1 MYQARDVEDSVPQQ
15 HPNLPSFAAR
25 AAIARSRFQEGS
37 MNDRVSA
44 APPADFLGSAQ
55 GEEIIEVGRLAY
67 TTTASSDTTFN
78 ASRDNDKSKM
88 NRRSVQSNVSG
99 GSSSSKKSSFFG
111 PLLDGLKEKLG
122 IGRSKSSHN
131 FGKDSRSGSSSSS
144 VGSNDGVH
152 APPPLP
158 QQPFSSA
165 HIISNSAPNTP
176 TFPNFDAA
184 AAATAGGA
192 RPTREE
198 IMASYQNLMKSGF
211 FDAHVIQSS
220 RHAPPGSR
228 PGTLPSQMSQARP
241 STSHGRHQSD
251 QFQFPNRDREV
262 EQQAYTQQ
270 PESPYRGTK
279 RSRADG
285 DEAGHGGSTAGH
297 RLIKKLR
304 KSTSRLAD
312 RKPFGGQPLSSP
324 TEETFTGLG
333 IMNQQPQQQQQQQQQ
348 QPGNDHDGALSGMKK
363 LTKSLSRKN
372 LTGSLRGRDK
382 GLVSNEQTLPD
393 IAAGWTGRQDHR
405 HESDLPRQRDG
416 EIMNDSQY
424 RERRAERRQ
433 HQHQTPLSSP
443 IRSPP
448 QLPSPR
454 NSFERSPSRD
464 EYQHHHTL
472 SSPTKLQRRMPLK
485 TGGSGGARQ
494 APGQSPY
501 RSSMPPSTHANSTSS
516 RHNMML
522 SSVTAPT
529 VVPVPPPSFHYPQ
542 RRRPQPLS
550 SEPLRVSPSGGRGNR
565 RATAVAMGVKHYA
578 SMDVVMV
585 DVGDCENKMRY

>member
-1 MYQARDVEDSVPQQ
+1 MHKMAEPPQPQQ

-44 APPADFLGSAQ
+44 APPADFLGSSQ
-55 GEEIIEVGRLAY
+55 CEDIVEVGRLAY

-78 ASRDNDKSKM
+78 ASHDNDKSKM
-88 NRRSVQSNVSG
+88 NRRSVQSNISG
-99 GSSSSKKSSFFG
+99 GSSSSKKSGFFG

-131 FGKDSRSGSSSSS
+131 FGKDSRSGSSSTS
-144 VGSNDGVH
+144 VGSQDSVH
-152 APPPLP
+152 VPPPLP
-158 QQPFSSA
+158 QKPFSSA
-165 HIISNSAPNTP
+165 HIVSNSAPNTP

-251 QFQFPNRDREV
+251 QFQFHNRDREA
-262 EQQAYTQQ
+262 EQQSYSQ
-270 PESPYRGTK
+270 PPDSPYRGTK

-285 DEAGHGGSTAGH
+285 DEAGHGSSMPGH

-312 RKPFGGQPLSSP
+312 KKPFGGQPMSSP

-333 IMNQQPQQQQQQQQQ
+333 IMNQQQQQQHD
-348 QPGNDHDGALSGMKK
+348 NDHDGALSGMRK

-382 GLVSNEQTLPD
+382 GHAPVSNDQTLPD

-405 HESDLPRQRDG
+405 HEHELPRQRDD
-416 EIMNDSQY
+416 EIMTDSQY
-424 RERRAERRQ
+424 RQRRAERRQ

-448 QLPSPR
+448 QLLSPR

-464 EYQHHHTL
+464 QYSHHHTL

-485 TGGSGGARQ
+485 TGGSSGGGRQ

-550 SEPLRVSPSGGRGNR
+550 TEPLRVSPSGGGGNR
-565 RATAVAMGVKHYA
+565 RAAAVSMGVKHYA

-585 DVGDCENKMRY
+585 DVGNCENKMRY

>member
-1 MYQARDVEDSVPQQ
+1 MAEPPQQPQQ

-44 APPADFLGSAQ
+44 APPADFLGSTQA
-55 GEEIIEVGRLAY
+55 EDVIEVGRLAY
-67 TTTASSDTTFN
+67 TTTASSDTTYN

-88 NRRSVQSNVSG
+88 NRRSVQSNISG
-99 GSSSSKKSSFFG
+99 GSSSSKKSGFFG

-122 IGRSKSSHN
+122 LGRSKSSHN
-131 FGKDSRSGSSSSS
+131 FGKDSRGGSSSSS
-144 VGSNDGVH
+144 VGSQDSVH

-158 QQPFSSA
+158 QKPSSSA
-165 HIISNSAPNTP
+165 HMISNSAPNTP

-184 AAATAGGA
+184 AAATAGGT
-192 RPTREE
+192 RPSREE

-228 PGTLPSQMSQARP
+228 PGTLPSQMSQSRP
-241 STSHGRHQSD
+241 STSAGRPQPD
-251 QFQFPNRDREV
+251 QFQFHSRDGEV
-262 EQQAYTQQ
+262 EQQSCAQP

-312 RKPFGGQPLSSP
+312 KKPFSGQPLSSP

-333 IMNQQPQQQQQQQQQ
+333 IMNQQPQQQQS
-348 QPGNDHDGALSGMKK
+348 NDHESALSGMKK

-372 LTGSLRGRDK
+372 LGGSLRGRDK
-382 GLVSNEQTLPD
+382 GPVSNDQTLPD
-393 IAAGWTGRQDHR
+393 IAAGWNGRQDHR
-405 HESDLPRQRDG
+405 NGSELPRQRDD

-424 RERRAERRQ
+424 RQRRAERRQ

-454 NSFERSPSRD
+454 TSFERSPSRD
-464 EYQHHHTL
+464 QSQHHHTL
-472 SSPTKLQRRMPLK
+472 SSPNKLQRRMPLQN
-485 TGGSGGARQ
+485 GGSGTARQ

-501 RSSMPPSTHANSTSS
+501 RSSMPPSTHCNSTSS
-516 RHNMML
+516 RHSMML

-550 SEPLRVSPSGGRGNR
+550 AEPLRVSPSGGGGNR
-565 RATAVAMGVKHYA
+565 RSTAVAMGVKHYA

>member
-1 MYQARDVEDSVPQQ
+1 MHKMAEPPQPQQ

-55 GEEIIEVGRLAY
+55 ADNVVEVGRLAY

-78 ASRDNDKSKM
+78 ACRDNEKNKM
-88 NRRSVQSNVSG
+88 NRRSVQSNISG
-99 GSSSSKKSSFFG
+99 GSSSSKKSGFFG
-111 PLLDGLKEKLG
+111 PLFDGLKEKLG
-122 IGRSKSSHN
+122 LGRSKSSHN

-144 VGSNDGVH
+144 VGSQDSGH

-158 QQPFSSA
+158 QKPFSSA
-165 HIISNSAPNTP
+165 HMTSNSAPNTP

-184 AAATAGGA
+184 AAATAGGT
-192 RPTREE
+192 RPSRDE
-198 IMASYQNLMKSGF
+198 IMATYQNLMKSGF

-220 RHAPPGSR
+220 RHAPPGSG

-241 STSHGRHQSD
+241 STSAGRHQPD
-251 QFQFPNRDREV
+251 QFQFPNRDQEV
-262 EQQAYTQQ
+262 EQQPYPQP

-285 DEAGHGGSTAGH
+285 DEAGHGGSTPGQ

-312 RKPFGGQPLSSP
+312 KKPFGSQPLSSP
-324 TEETFTGLG
+324 TEDTFTGLG
-333 IMNQQPQQQQQQQQQ
+333 IMNQQPQNQHS
-348 QPGNDHDGALSGMKK
+348 NDHESAISGMKK

-372 LTGSLRGRDK
+372 LSGSLRGRSDK
-382 GLVSNEQTLPD
+382 VPVACDQTLPD

-405 HESDLPRQRDG
+405 HGSELPRQRDD
-416 EIMNDSQY
+416 EIMQESQY
-424 RERRAERRQ
+424 RQRRAERRQ

-454 NSFERSPSRD
+454 NSCDRSPSRD
-464 EYQHHHTL
+464 QDQHHHTL
-472 SSPTKLQRRMPLK
+472 SSPTKLQRRMPLQ
-485 TGGSGGARQ
+485 TGGSGTGRQ
-494 APGQSPY
+494 APGHSPY
-501 RSSMPPSTHANSTSS
+501 RSSMPPSAHANSTSS
-516 RHNMML
+516 RHSMML

-542 RRRPQPLS
+542 RRRPQSLS
-550 SEPLRVSPSGGRGNR
+550 AEPLRVSPSGGRGNR
-565 RATAVAMGVKHYA
+565 RAAAVSVPLSGGVKHYA

-585 DVGDCENKMRY
+585 DVGDCENTMRY